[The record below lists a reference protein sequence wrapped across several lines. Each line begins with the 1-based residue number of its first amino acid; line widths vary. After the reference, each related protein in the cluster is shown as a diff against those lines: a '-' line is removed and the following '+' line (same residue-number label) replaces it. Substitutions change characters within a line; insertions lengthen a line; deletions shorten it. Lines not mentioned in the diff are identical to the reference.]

1 MKTPSLVPTATPG
14 DKSVLI
20 GAYEELRRRFLSRQ
34 YGPGLTILMRHGL
47 REWMNTC
54 SSYLDA
60 PTISVPATLQD
71 EAVLPQGV
79 RAELVV
85 ILAGMLLHRCQEAS
99 S

>member
-1 MKTPSLVPTATPG
+1 MKTPSPVPTAVP
-14 DKSVLI
+14 DKFALV

-34 YGPGLTILMRHGL
+34 YGPGLVILIRRGL
-47 REWMNTC
+47 REWMNVC
-54 SSYLDA
+54 SSYLDTSA
-60 PTISVPATLQD
+60 TSVPAPPHD

-85 ILAGMLLHRCQEAS
+85 ILAGMLLHRCQEES

>member
-1 MKTPSLVPTATPG
+1 MKTPSPVPTATPG

-34 YGPGLTILMRHGL
+34 YGPGLTILMRRGL

-54 SSYLDA
+54 WSYLDA
-60 PTISVPATLQD
+60 PAISVPATLQD

>member
-1 MKTPSLVPTATPG
+1 MKTPSSLPTAVP
-14 DKSVLI
+14 DKSALV
-20 GAYEELRRRFLSRQ
+20 GAYEELRRQFLSRQ
-34 YGPGLTILMRHGL
+34 YGPGLVIFMRRGL

-54 SSYLDA
+54 SSYLDTSA
-60 PTISVPATLQD
+60 SSVPAPPHD
-71 EAVLPQGV
+71 EAVLPYGV